1 MRKNIVI
8 FEASARICDGK
19 ISVFP
24 SFCAKNEN
32 LDYYF
37 KKIGCNLAN
46 GMLYLYMSKCLG
58 FTRSMRTRYINMNFL
73 LEESSIAKFWSE
85 ITRFFEFAEDAFLAF
100 HWSDALDI
108 LFMTALFV
116 IAFKFLRSRKA
127 GALIVG
133 IIVCLLVFL
142 VAQIL
147 DLDGIK
153 FILSGVFQFGILA
166 IIILFQPEIRDAL
179 EKLGSGSIS
188 GFLSLREQKDKN
200 QQYKS
205 VIDNVTS
212 AVRELSATKTG
223 ALIVIQRATPLDDIT
238 QTGITIN
245 ADVNSFLIRN
255 IFYDKAPLHDGAMVI
270 EGSRITTAGCL
281 LPLTKRH
288 DVDGDLGTR
297 HRAALGMSETSDAI
311 IIVVSEETGTISV
324 AFDCALIR
332 GFTTDS
338 LRRYLLKKL
347 LKISDPGKDAD

>member
-1 MRKNIVI
+1 
-8 FEASARICDGK
+8 
-19 ISVFP
+19 
-24 SFCAKNEN
+24 
-32 LDYYF
+32 
-37 KKIGCNLAN
+37 
-46 GMLYLYMSKCLG
+46 
-58 FTRSMRTRYINMNFL
+58 MNFL
-73 LEESSIAKFWSE
+73 LESSVTQFLTEIALFFKF
-85 ITRFFEFAEDAFLAF
+85 AKNAFLSF

-108 LFMTALFV
+108 LFMTLLFV
-116 IAFKFLRSRKA
+116 IVLKFLRGRKA
-127 GALIVG
+127 GALMLG
-133 IIVCLLVFL
+133 IIVCLSVFL
-142 VAQIL
+142 LAQLL

-200 QQYKS
+200 QQYKA
-205 VIDNVTS
+205 VIDNITS

-223 ALIVIQRATPLDDIT
+223 ALIVIQRTTPLDEIT

-255 IFYDKAPLHDGAMVI
+255 IFYDKAPLHDGAVVI

-347 LKISDPGKDAD
+347 LKISDATKSDD